1 MVNLGNIN
9 EDREDFEKAYY
20 WYLEAALADNE
31 EGMFNVANMHFWGW
45 HVPQD
50 YQKAYQYFAKL
61 NELGVEGTN
70 YYLGLYAEN
79 GYLYATGSPGLPV
92 VCR

>member
-1 MVNLGNIN
+1 
-9 EDREDFEKAYY
+9 
-20 WYLEAALADNE
+20 
-31 EGMFNVANMHFWGW
+31 MFNVANMHFWGW